1 MYNTERLFLK
11 AVSPIST
18 GRCLAGQLW
27 ASCRASSN
35 KMTLQRILHF
45 ATSKLQTAWICSTS
59 VIPAQPIPFP
69 VLTHP
74 QLTSQFE
81 IHAWM
86 TEFEAN
92 KKQDHAQLIKAL
104 SQVQEHQVIIEE
116 TTSSTNDL
124 VQQMMVMLQ
133 KVLVHFLTFA

>member
-1 MYNTERLFLK
+1 MHGWARL
-11 AVSPIST
+11 
-18 GRCLAGQLW
+18 G
-27 ASCRASSN
+27 
-35 KMTLQRILHF
+35 
-45 ATSKLQTAWICSTS
+45 KLQSLVQQDDIAKDIALCHQQITDCLDMFNVRDFCPVYA
-59 VIPAQPIPFP
+59 FP
-69 VLTHP
+69 VLRHP

-92 KKQDHAQLIKAL
+92 KRQDHAQLIKAL

-133 KVLVHFLTFA
+133 KVLVHFQLVYICLLIHNAGHGRE